1 MGFAW
6 AQALRTHALW
16 LPVLWTLLFPIS
28 CSHGPPRWHFTSS
41 EIVIPKKVPL
51 SSSLEQLAYRV
62 HFRGQR
68 HVIRMKLKKNM
79 VPRHL
84 PVLTDND
91 QGAPQEDYP
100 FVPRDCYFYSY
111 LEGVPGSV
119 ATLDTCYG
127 GLHGMLQVDDFTYE
141 IKPLVGSSK
150 FEHVISLLASGG
162 RAKGSER
169 CSIGEEEPSQLLE
182 KMKLAETPRAG
193 PTYLWRIHRKHL
205 RLLYTVSNSLFRMKS
220 GNVTNLIEIIIIINS
235 ILDTIFKPAGLNVL
249 IRVVCIWDKEDKVE
263 LNTNNVWKTVSE
275 YGLHKQ
281 HFFFSAIPHSS
292 AVLLTGHNIAGTVYH
307 ASPDGMCSPNWGAMY
322 VSLLNLHIYMS
333 ATILAHAVCHNFGNG
348 HDGPGCVCFRRTS
361 CVMAPVPG
369 LMDMLSNCTYTQL
382 HLKLNGW
389 DTCLSTLNHPY
400 DNYPYVTG
408 RCGNGVRDKT
418 EECDCGS
425 FKQCATNKCCATD
438 CMLTP
443 GSVCDK
449 GGCCHHCKYS
459 APGMICRDKL
469 GICDLRE
476 YCNGTSEECP
486 PDFHIQDG
494 TPCSAVAVCMQGN
507 CSDRSTQCRA
517 LFGYNVKDAS
527 PTCYKVL
534 NVRGDSYGN
543 CGVKVQRGRSKLLR
557 CEDDNAFCGLLHCD
571 NIGHYPGGD
580 EHTSFHHI
588 KLRDIKE
595 VECFGYEAHHGTG
608 LPEMGL
614 VADGATCGPGK
625 FCRRQNCTLHQD
637 MGYSCD
643 IQRCNFRGVCN
654 NRNHCHCEHGW
665 KPPLC
670 DQRGV
675 GGSEDSGPPPSKD
688 AGLGAK
694 IISNINWVL
703 LVCLFRCI
711 LFMVSILGGKF
722 AKTNIDVQNVP
733 VGCDSQ

>member
-1 MGFAW
+1 
-6 AQALRTHALW
+6 
-16 LPVLWTLLFPIS
+16 
-28 CSHGPPRWHFTSS
+28 
-41 EIVIPKKVPL
+41 
-51 SSSLEQLAYRV
+51 
-62 HFRGQR
+62 
-68 HVIRMKLKKNM
+68 MKLKKNM

-150 FEHVISLLASGG
+150 FEHVISLLA
-162 RAKGSER
+162 
-169 CSIGEEEPSQLLE
+169 
-182 KMKLAETPRAG
+182 
-193 PTYLWRIHRKHL
+193 
-205 RLLYTVSNSLFRMKS
+205 
-220 GNVTNLIEIIIIINS
+220 
-235 ILDTIFKPAGLNVL
+235 
-249 IRVVCIWDKEDKVE
+249 
-263 LNTNNVWKTVSE
+263 
-275 YGLHKQ
+275 
-281 HFFFSAIPHSS
+281 
-292 AVLLTGHNIAGTVYH
+292 
-307 ASPDGMCSPNWGAMY
+307 
-322 VSLLNLHIYMS
+322 
-333 ATILAHAVCHNFGNG
+333 
-348 HDGPGCVCFRRTS
+348 TS

-425 FKQCATNKCCATD
+425 FKQCATNKCCATN

-694 IISNINWVL
+694 IISNINWKRVPGSSALRHRSAQKVIAPRSTHHAQLPKFSEAIAAVVHKGLVIPELSADHSVTLVMLVL
-703 LVCLFRCI
+703 QADRMLV
-711 LFMVSILGGKF
+711 M
-722 AKTNIDVQNVP
+722 D
-733 VGCDSQ
+733 